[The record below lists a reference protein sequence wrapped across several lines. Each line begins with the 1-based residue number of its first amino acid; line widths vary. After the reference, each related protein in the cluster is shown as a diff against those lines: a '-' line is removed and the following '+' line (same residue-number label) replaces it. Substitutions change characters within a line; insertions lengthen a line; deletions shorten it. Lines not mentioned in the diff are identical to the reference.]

1 MEIEVGEY
9 VRTKK
14 GIIAK
19 LECINGGSDYIFDK
33 SIYRKYSDT
42 IEILQE
48 YELEKYIAKH
58 SFDIIDLIEV
68 GDLVQI
74 HDRGNRIYQV
84 DRNYQGKL
92 AIIDVGWNEYE
103 TLYNENIKNIVTKE
117 QFESMEY
124 KVGEE

>member
-1 MEIEVGEY
+1 MEIQVGEY
-9 VRTKK
+9 VRTNR
-14 GIIAK
+14 GIGKI
-19 LECINGGSDYIFDK
+19 LEIKTVNTKIDRNHDK
-33 SIYRKYSDT
+33 SYKLD
-42 IEILQE
+42 IL
-48 YELEKYIAKH
+48 KNIWFSKSHFINH
-58 SFDIIDLIEV
+58 SFEPRDLIEE

-117 QFESMEY
+117 QFESIKYE
-124 KVGEE
+124 V